1 ARFFVPD
8 AVQIEL
14 PNLLNPNG
22 ASSDLATIL
31 TRAEQGRK
39 LLRRQRFEVQS
50 ETAQGSRAAIE
61 AVWNGALAVPLGS
74 LPAGTRLRAHFAMF
88 FEMADGRIRLQR
100 NYDCFEPLDR
110 QR

>member
-1 ARFFVPD
+1 MSTELENLATIRAYLAALESGAHGEQLARFFVPD

-31 TRAEQGRK
+31 TRAEQGR
-39 LLRRQRFEVQS
+39 
-50 ETAQGSRAAIE
+50 
-61 AVWNGALAVPLGS
+61 N
-74 LPAGTRLRAHFAMF
+74 AHFAMF

-100 NYDCFEPLDR
+100 NYDCFEPFDP